1 MPRFFPPFLPYKYK
15 ACLAW
20 TYPYPYSVHSRL
32 SPSDCL
38 LGVTAYTYMSASR
51 AWKTRLLGASGGGGS
66 TAWSSLSTLNFLL
79 HSAECI
85 AWSTSLGAK

>member
-20 TYPYPYSVHSRL
+20 TYPYPYSIHSRL

-51 AWKTRLLGASGGGGS
+51 AWKTRLLGASGGGGVDGLEFPVNFE
-66 TAWSSLSTLNFLL
+66 LSAPF
-79 HSAECI
+79 
-85 AWSTSLGAK
+85 G